1 MNVPGP
7 RPAGGLPLPFRLLL
21 LLLLP
26 GTPAVAQVPPYRI
39 AADYVYSHFDRD
51 LDPWHVVST
60 ELAVRSP
67 ARGTLLG
74 RATGAR
80 RFGQTG
86 GQLEIEAYPRLT
98 PRTYGYLEAGW
109 SPSGIFPRYRLGAEL
124 FAMPARAVEVS
135 VGARR
140 LAFESRDVT
149 ILTGSV
155 GAYSGNYYVVARP
168 FVSSRDDG
176 TSISGTL
183 GVRRYFR
190 DADDY
195 VTVRVGG
202 GRSPGDELTS
212 VELDRLRSLRVGLDG
227 KRPLGGVHL
236 RWAVGWEAE
245 ELPGERERRRVVLGI
260 GAERRFGTA
269 PAP

>member
-1 MNVPGP
+1 MNVPAP
-7 RPAGGLPLPFRLLL
+7 RPARGLPLLLRLLPL
-21 LLLLP
+21 LLT
-26 GTPAVAQVPPYRI
+26 TPAAAQLPPYRV

-51 LDPWHVVST
+51 LEPWHVIST
-60 ELAVRSP
+60 ELSVRSP
-67 ARGTLLG
+67 TRGTLLG

-80 RFGQTG
+80 RFEQTG
-86 GQLEIEAYPRLT
+86 VQLEMEAYPRLT

-135 VGARR
+135 VGVRR
-140 LAFESRDVT
+140 LAFEVRDVT

-176 TSISGTL
+176 TSISGTVA
-183 GVRRYFR
+183 VRRYFR

-202 GRSPGDELTS
+202 GRAPGDELTS
-212 VELDRLRSLRVGLDG
+212 MELDRLRSLRVRLDG

-260 GAERRFGTA
+260 GAERRFGA
-269 PAP
+269 LPPP